1 MKRNPLRD
9 GEVVGNEFLTKQQ
22 IKLPSQTQI
31 ANLTANILLAP
42 EADLC
47 VTNWSQVCSYF
58 HQGAHSD
65 TALQKILSFQGVQ
78 NVRQTETDT
87 HTVVIPEGD

>member
-9 GEVVGNEFLTKQQ
+9 GEVVENEFLTKKQ

-31 ANLTANILLAP
+31 ANLTASILLAP

-58 HQGAHSD
+58 QQGAHSD
-65 TALQKILSFQGVQ
+65 TALQKYCHFRGYKM
-78 NVRQTETDT
+78 
-87 HTVVIPEGD
+87 

>member
-1 MKRNPLRD
+1 MKKHPLRD

-31 ANLTANILLAP
+31 ANLTGNILLAP

-47 VTNWSQVCSYF
+47 VTNWSLVCSYF

-65 TALQKILSFQGVQ
+65 TALQNILSFQGVQ
-78 NVRQTETDT
+78 NVLSETDT
-87 HTVVIPEGD
+87 HTVVIPGGD